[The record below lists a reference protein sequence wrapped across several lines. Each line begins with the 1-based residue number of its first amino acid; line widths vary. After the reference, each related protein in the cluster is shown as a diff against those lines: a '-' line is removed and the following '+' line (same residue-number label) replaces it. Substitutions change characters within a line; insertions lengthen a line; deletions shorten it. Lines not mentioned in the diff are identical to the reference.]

1 MSALCPL
8 YPQRVTV
15 ALFALC
21 ALRAR
26 EEHQTDPLRGA
37 AAMPL
42 AGGGGA
48 LVRCARTPFVVH
60 SRGHAEL
67 GKP

>member
-15 ALFALC
+15 SLFALC
-21 ALRAR
+21 VLRAR
-26 EEHQTDPLRGA
+26 EEHQTDPVRGA

-48 LVRCARTPFVVH
+48 LVRCARTPFVVIP
-60 SRGHAEL
+60 AVTPEL